1 MILIFTLQYLQF
13 ISRIARYIFIIDD
26 QELFVANSARITF
39 NSTTMVAA
47 MGLIGQ
53 YENERG
59 VLFVNVTGTTNGF
72 SKVDAGMT
80 DGLEL
85 ERAMMTISQAVLD
98 QVYHGSI
105 WNSIHNSDSK

>member
-1 MILIFTLQYLQF
+1 M
-13 ISRIARYIFIIDD
+13 
-26 QELFVANSARITF
+26 
-39 NSTTMVAA
+39 MAA
-47 MGLIGQ
+47 MGLIRQ
-53 YENERG
+53 YESERG

-85 ERAMMTISQAVLD
+85 ERAMMTVSQAVLD

-105 WNSIHNSDSK
+105 WNPTHNSDSK

>member
-1 MILIFTLQYLQF
+1 MIWIFTLQYLH
-13 ISRIARYIFIIDD
+13 ISSHARIAANLLDD
-26 QELFVANSARITF
+26 QELFVAHSARITF
-39 NSTTMVAA
+39 NSTTMMAA

-105 WNSIHNSDSK
+105 WNPIHNSDSK